1 MRSTRKWRP
10 GLGILAVSVATLLPL
25 LLGQGCP
32 DIADLSSAITGNI
45 SGSLTG
51 TTTLIVHSP
60 SVAQTVRIGDALTM
74 VYDVSSSASN
84 VVAFYDR
91 DGVAG
96 SGDEVVFATSLA
108 AGTGKVVTLQT
119 GTLAAGT
126 LRVGIRA
133 TIGLQTLTAYAP
145 GVVTLQAGVAV
156 TWVSPAA
163 PVSLAAGASLPIEFD
178 AGTTQFQYRLFYD
191 RDTTVNSNET
201 TIHQATV
208 NGSSTVERTFNTASL
223 TTGVYNI
230 GVVVTPATG
239 SPIASYNPATLT
251 VTTGVYMEILSPTVG
266 LVVQPGEFVQVLVAA
281 NDPSNPTASVRTFY
295 DPDTT
300 FGNGNETTIATF
312 PASVGG
318 TNWNTTG
325 VITGEYYVGAELLN
339 GQSPPLTRYSAG
351 VVQVGSGGGG
361 TGEASL
367 SVTSPLTAASILEG
381 NTYRIN
387 WTTNLR
393 RSEGTVRVFREPDA
407 DNDGEPDGEAT
418 RVTIVDGLEALTQFV
433 DFKTTGAI
441 GKFFI
446 GATLTPVTGDPV
458 TDYAPGTLTVVP
470 KTFWVGDFATKRD
483 NTGNVVPQTGF
494 ARGAIF
500 RGHNFGDNLGSAL
513 LAADDYDGDGRN
525 EIIMGAQFG
534 KPFFARA
541 EGRGAGEAYLIYG
554 QAARYSG
561 HYYANS
567 VGLGATTT
575 TDAALPGTILTG
587 VVPNPYAGDDLV
599 NVSLARAGSSIPY
612 TVEGGVAQPYATE
625 GLRSITLIPDQ
636 DGDNRQ
642 ELVFGFPYCNSFSLS
657 NQVVDGIHPAPLPAL
672 GRLENNGHFLRGGV
686 ITLSSRNSLLANRRA
701 VSRHFD
707 RVIQLDEVG
716 QVFEDMGVDPGWGNP
731 PSVADVCPNFPNT
744 TLDGTEETIVFP
756 CEGFF
761 QSTEGTISP
770 PRLATSL
777 AAGGLVIAP
786 ETTYCMG
793 GEVVNLSQIDPPPG
807 PSELGFI
814 GGRQVAGPNGT
825 DQCTPNVNLGPIF
838 GEWPLFGTMAVLGT
852 GFYSTGVT
860 HDTRVM
866 SPPREPYGCRILG
879 QTTSQCPDPAACLST
894 ANRFGHSVS
903 TSGDFLLVGAPL
915 RTALRAETPSLPTA
929 TREQAGEVYM
939 LQLKRPGAPDN
950 QYLWTTP
957 AHGDNETVPA
967 PHNYIIGDLGYVR
980 AEVLDSRRYDKPGDV
995 DFEISN
1001 PIRIIGASA
1010 GDQVGDVTGLADIN
1024 NDGVD
1029 DVAVGAPGA
1038 ARMPNETFPRG
1049 AVYVLY
1055 RRQPEIEADYLLED
1069 LARDPA
1075 SDPQRLNGLMII
1087 GQPGEN
1093 IGRSLA
1099 GGGDLNDD
1107 YNKDGYA
1114 DLLIGS
1120 PDAFTAGGA
1129 QSGEVFILFG
1139 GRNLLNPAGGIT
1151 LGDLRDAGYGMLL
1164 TGAGTGH
1171 HAGITVANAGDFNG
1185 DGTPDILIAAP
1196 DASPSFTFTPG
1207 GDGTYAAAG
1216 TAHGVDLDGNG
1227 VADDRNLDGDPDDL
1241 TGAGVVY
1248 VVFGG
1253 THLTGTISLG
1263 QIGSDNL
1270 PGVMFVGSNGGDA
1283 LGGGLTQNG
1292 LLSKGVASAGD
1303 LDGDGRADLLMS
1315 SILASPEGKTA
1326 AGEVYLIYGFKP

>member
-10 GLGILAVSVATLLPL
+10 GRGFLVISVATLVPL
-25 LLGQGCP
+25 LVGQGCP
-32 DIADLSSAITGNI
+32 DLADLSSTIGGGL
-45 SGSLTG
+45 SGLG
-51 TTTLIVHSP
+51 TVVVRSP
-60 SVAQTVRIGDALTM
+60 SVAQTVRIGDPLTL
-74 VYDVSSSASN
+74 VYDVSASASN

-96 SGDEVVFATSLA
+96 SGDEVVFATSLP

-119 GTLAAGT
+119 GTLAAGV
-126 LRVGIRA
+126 LRVGVRA
-133 TIGLQTLTAYAP
+133 TVGGQALTAYAP
-145 GVVTLQAGVAV
+145 GVVTLQAGAVV

-163 PVSLAAGASLPIEFD
+163 PLSLAAGATLPIEFD

-201 TIHQATV
+201 TIHQATI
-208 NGSSTVERTFNTASL
+208 NGSSSVERSLNTASL
-223 TTGVYNI
+223 TTGVYHI
-230 GVVVTPATG
+230 GVVVTPASG
-239 SPIASYNPATLT
+239 SPITSYNPATLT
-251 VTTGVYMEILSPTVG
+251 VTTGVYMEILSPTIG

-281 NDPSNPTASVRTFY
+281 NDPANPTASVRVFY
-295 DPDTT
+295 DPDAT

-325 VITGEYYVGAELLN
+325 VITGSYYVGAELLN

-351 VVQVGSGGGG
+351 TVQVGSGGGG
-361 TGEASL
+361 TGDASL
-367 SVTSPLTAASILEG
+367 SVTSPLIAVTILEG

-407 DNDGEPDGEAT
+407 DNDGVADGAAT
-418 RVTIVDGLEALTQFV
+418 RVTIVDGLDALTQFV

-446 GATLTPVTGDPV
+446 GATLTPVTGDAV
-458 TDYAPGTLTVVP
+458 TRYAPGTLTVQP
-470 KTFWVGDFATKRD
+470 KTFWVGDFSTKRD
-483 NTGNVVPQTGF
+483 NTGKVIPQTGF

-513 LAADDYDGDGRN
+513 LAADDYDGDRRN
-525 EIIMGAQFG
+525 EIVLGAQFG
-534 KPFFARA
+534 KPFFARG

-567 VGLGATTT
+567 VGLGATST

-599 NVSLARAGSSIPY
+599 NVTLARAGASIPY

-636 DGDNRQ
+636 DNDGRR
-642 ELVFGFPYCNSFSLS
+642 ELVFGFPYCNSFGLIY
-657 NQVVDGIHPAPLPAL
+657 QVAVGIHPAPLPAL

-686 ITLSSRNSLLANRRA
+686 VVLSSRNTLLANRQA

-716 QVFEDMGVDPGWGNP
+716 QVFQNMGVDPAWGDP
-731 PSVADVCPNFPNT
+731 PSVTDVCPNFAGTQP
-744 TLDGTEETIVFP
+744 DGTAETIVFP

-761 QSTEGTISP
+761 QNTQGAISP

-793 GEVVNLSQIDPPPG
+793 GEMVSLSQIDPPPG

-814 GGRQVAGPNGT
+814 GGRQVAGPSGT
-825 DQCTPNVNLGPIF
+825 DQCTPSINQGPIF
-838 GEWPLFGTMAVLGT
+838 GEWPAFGMMAVLGT
-852 GFYSTGVT
+852 GFYGQGVT
-860 HDTRVM
+860 HTTRTI

-879 QTTSQCPDPAACLST
+879 QTTSQCPDPSACLSI

-915 RTALRAETPSLPTA
+915 RTAVRTETPSLPTA

-939 LQLKRPGAPDN
+939 LQLKRPGAPADQYMWSTPDN
-950 QYLWTTP
+950 T
-957 AHGDNETVPA
+957 DNLTFPA

-980 AEVLDSRRYDKPGDV
+980 AELLDNRRVDGAVPGDV

-1024 NDGVD
+1024 NDGVN

-1055 RRQPEIEADYLLED
+1055 RRQPEVEADYLLED

-1099 GGGDLNDD
+1099 GGGTLNDD
-1107 YNKDGYA
+1107 YNRDGYA

-1129 QSGEVFILFG
+1129 QSGEVFVLFG
-1139 GRNLLNPAGGIT
+1139 GRNLLNPAGGIM
-1151 LGDLRDAGYGMLL
+1151 LSDLRDAGYGMML

-1171 HAGITVANAGDFNG
+1171 HAGTTVANAGDFNG

-1196 DASPSFTFTPG
+1196 DASPTFTFTPG
-1207 GDGTYAAAG
+1207 GDGTYNAAG
-1216 TAHGVDLDGNG
+1216 TARGVDLDGNG
-1227 VADDRNLDGDPDDL
+1227 KADDLNLDGDPDDL
-1241 TGAGVVY
+1241 TGAGIVY

-1253 THLTGTISLG
+1253 PHLTGTISLN

-1270 PGVMFVGSNGGDA
+1270 PGVMFVGGSRGDA
-1283 LGGGLTQNG
+1283 MGGGLTQNG
-1292 LLSKGVASAGD
+1292 LLSRGVASAGD
-1303 LDGDGRADLLMS
+1303 LDGDGRADLLIS

-1326 AGEVYLIYGFKP
+1326 AGEVYLIYGFRP